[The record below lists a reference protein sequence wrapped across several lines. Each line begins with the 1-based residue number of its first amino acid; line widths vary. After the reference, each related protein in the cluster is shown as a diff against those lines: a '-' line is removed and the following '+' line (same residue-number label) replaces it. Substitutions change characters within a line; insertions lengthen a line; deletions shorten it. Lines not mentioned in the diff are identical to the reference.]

1 MASTSNTIYILNSVD
16 RNGGG
21 SVQSATYNMVP
32 GGTIGP
38 GTYEMASY
46 HQMNQ
51 VYNIETGVNDTIY
64 FDEGA
69 GEFVGVMNP
78 GYYDITALQVEVD
91 RAMDAVGGNT
101 YVTTYDTVT
110 GKLNI
115 NDGGGT
121 TFKLRF
127 NLHLTDPIADK
138 LLGYDSSVVQIV
150 ATDQLGD
157 FPVDLTLHDQI
168 LINIDQDAQQAVTI
182 LSGGEFS
189 LIVPLNGAYQED
201 IDSMKQQTF
210 NQTIVLSTNLNSLDV
225 QLFTEDGVA
234 LLNTPDYE
242 LVLRKLF

>member
-1 MASTSNTIYILNSVD
+1 MATTSNTIFILNSVD

-21 SVQSATYNMVP
+21 SVQDATYNMVP
-32 GGTIGP
+32 AGTIGP
-38 GTYEMASY
+38 GTFEMMSY

-51 VYNIETGVNDTIY
+51 LYNIELGVNDTVY

-69 GEFVGVMNP
+69 GEFVAVMNP
-78 GYYDITALQVEVD
+78 GYYLIADLLTEVD
-91 RAMDAVGGNT
+91 RAMDAVGANT
-101 YVTTYDTVT
+101 YDTSHDTVT

-115 NDGGGT
+115 NNGGGV

-138 LLGYDSSVVQIV
+138 LMGYDSSVTQVL
-150 ATDQLGD
+150 ATDQAGD

-168 LINIDQDAQQAVTI
+168 LVNIDQDAQQAVTI
-182 LSGGEFS
+182 LGGGEFS
-189 LIVPLNGAYQED
+189 LIIPINGDYQED
-201 IDSMKQQTF
+201 IDSMKQETF

-234 LLNTPDYE
+234 LVNTPDYE